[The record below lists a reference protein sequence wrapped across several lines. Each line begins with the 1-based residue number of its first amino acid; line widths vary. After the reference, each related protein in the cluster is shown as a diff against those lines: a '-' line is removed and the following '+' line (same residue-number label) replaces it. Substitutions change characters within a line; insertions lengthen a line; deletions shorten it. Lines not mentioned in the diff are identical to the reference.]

1 MKNLFLFDL
10 DGTLAKST
18 QKIDSNMINILKNL
32 SINNDISIVS
42 GGTYDKI
49 KYQID
54 PENENIFCNIFA
66 ENGIMTYHNN
76 KLISTDTIKNR
87 LTEKQLQYVINLC
100 LKYILELELPHKR
113 GGFIN
118 FRNSIIYVSPSGHD
132 VTLDERNT
140 FAEYDKV
147 YNIRKNMIKYLKKNI
162 PISYNLDIKLGGQI
176 GIAIRPM
183 DWDKCYCLQFI
194 NTKKYN
200 NIYFFGGQF

>member
-18 QKIDSNMINILKNL
+18 QKIDSNMINILKKI

-49 KYQID
+49 KYQIG

-66 ENGIMTYHNN
+66 ENGIITYYND

-100 LKYILELELPHKR
+100 LIYIFKLELPHKR

-118 FRNSIIYVSPSGHD
+118 FRNSIILILP
-132 VTLDERNT
+132 
-140 FAEYDKV
+140 
-147 YNIRKNMIKYLKKNI
+147 
-162 PISYNLDIKLGGQI
+162 
-176 GIAIRPM
+176 
-183 DWDKCYCLQFI
+183 
-194 NTKKYN
+194 
-200 NIYFFGGQF
+200 NIYRKTRVKYIFFD